1 MNATTRE
8 ESAGPLG
15 VIGCLAAG
23 FEVLSR
29 NLWLMVLPV
38 LLDLLLWLGP
48 QLSIAPLLQRFNAFL
63 VAQPTPDPAT
73 ARQVEQAVQ
82 MLGPFGEQFDL
93 LSLLSTLPLLNVPT
107 LLARHAPGTVLPL
120 SEPRVLLVT
129 SALALVGWGILLL
142 LVGLVLGFLYL
153 NSLAHQ
159 VSLMCSPDEQE
170 SGEAEGPALSG
181 VEGPALSGVEGA
193 EQIVGVSSG
202 ALSRELQ
209 LSSTEVLSRAV
220 GKLIRVFLFAAGLL
234 MNGMVFASL
243 WMLVVGVLLTIAQ
256 PLGLLVWALGIG
268 LGGYVALHLLFV
280 VPGVVLGGRG
290 LLRAIWESIVLIH
303 TQFPSVV
310 GLLVLVIVIYEGL
323 GYVWSLPSGDSWL
336 LLIGILGNGC
346 IATGLTAA
354 TFVFYQERLAGSGKQ
369 GAAG

>member
-181 VEGPALSGVEGA
+181 VEGA

-202 ALSRELQ
+202 VLSRELQ